1 MSFKNHNFGTN
12 RIGGTGIGS
21 QYGQGLYAE
30 SSTATYPIGEKLEL
44 SDGRV
49 FRYGKT
55 AAAVA
60 AGLLVSQ
67 DLSATAQVE
76 TDNIV
81 IAAANGFDPA
91 AGSAQLQITLASITK
106 DQFAG
111 ALLQTTDDAGEGYQ
125 YRIKSNSATDAT
137 TSGKV
142 DIYLFDAI
150 VVTLT
155 TATDIAIVGGLW
167 YDVVGAT
174 AATDYIIAGVTP
186 IAFTSGYYGW
196 LQTAGIATI
205 LADGTIAVADN
216 LTLSDGVAGAVQLK
230 DAETEPLIGYAAYAP
245 DDSGHVGVVIQ
256 GLVA

>member
-30 SSTATYPIGEKLEL
+30 SSTPTYPIGEKLEL

-55 AAAVA
+55 AAAIA

-67 DLSATAQVE
+67 DISATAQVE
-76 TDNIV
+76 PDHIV

-205 LADGTIAVADN
+205 LSDTAIAIGDN
-216 LTLSDGVAGAVQLK
+216 LTLSDGTAGAVQLK
-230 DAETEPLIGYAAYAP
+230 DAETEPLVGFACYAP
-245 DDSGHVGVVIQ
+245 DDTGHVGVVLQ

>member
-30 SSTATYPIGEKLEL
+30 SSTPTSPIGEKLEL

-55 AAAVA
+55 AAAIA

-67 DLSATAQVE
+67 DISATAQVE

-205 LADGTIAVADN
+205 LSDTAIAIGDN
-216 LTLSDGVAGAVQLK
+216 LTLSDGTAGAVQLK
-230 DAETEPLIGYAAYAP
+230 DAETEPLVGFACYAP
-245 DDSGHVGVVIQ
+245 DDTGHVGVVLQ

>member
-30 SSTATYPIGEKLEL
+30 SSTPTYPIGEKLEL

-55 AAAVA
+55 AAAIA

-67 DLSATAQVE
+67 DISATAQVE

-81 IAAANGFDPA
+81 IDAANGFDPA

-150 VVTLT
+150 AVTLT

-186 IAFTSGYYGW
+186 MAFTSGYYGW

-205 LADGTIAVADN
+205 LSDTAIAIGDN
-216 LTLSDGVAGAVQLK
+216 LTLSDGTAGAVQLK
-230 DAETEPLIGYAAYAP
+230 DAETEPLVGFACYAP
-245 DDSGHVGVVIQ
+245 DDTGHVGVVLQ

>member
-30 SSTATYPIGEKLEL
+30 SSTPTYPIGEKLEL

-67 DLSATAQVE
+67 DISATAQVE

-81 IAAANGFDPA
+81 IAAANGFDPT

-205 LADGTIAVADN
+205 LSDTAIAIGDN
-216 LTLSDGVAGAVQLK
+216 LTLSDGTAGAVQLK
-230 DAETEPLIGYAAYAP
+230 DAETEPLVGFACYAP
-245 DDSGHVGVVIQ
+245 DDTGHVGVVLQ

>member
-30 SSTATYPIGEKLEL
+30 SSTPTSPIGEKLEL

-67 DLSATAQVE
+67 DISATAQVE

-205 LADGTIAVADN
+205 LSDTAIAIGDN
-216 LTLSDGVAGAVQLK
+216 LTLSDGTAGAVQLK
-230 DAETEPLIGYAAYAP
+230 DAETEPLVGFACYAP
-245 DDSGHVGVVIQ
+245 DDTGHVGVVLQ